1 MNQSVNQ
8 SVNQSLINRTRIKR
22 ECLRVANE
30 AHEQHNDTVSVTRDV
45 DGKQWNWTRAR
56 AARTRGKY
64 TRVSD
69 ELLDELDAQV
79 RELVRARVRDKTQ
92 SGSVV
97 R

>member
-1 MNQSVNQ
+1 MNQTD
-8 SVNQSLINRTRIKR
+8 NQSLINRTRIKR

-30 AHEQHNDTVSVTRDV
+30 THEQHVQVVPVTRDV

-79 RELVRARVRDKTQ
+79 RELVRARVCDTTQ
-92 SGSVV
+92 SGKVV